1 MKRSAPSSFRGTD
14 IFQKGFLPL
23 HSYGQW
29 RIMSSS
35 VEQQERPSKLQ
46 KHERTDEVFVV
57 VRGKGWMLLGEC
69 PMRLESYPMEEGM
82 SYVVPAGMWHAHV
95 LEAGSQLII
104 VENEDTGLENSPVT
118 LLTTEQIAEY
128 ERLISAQRTEVDQ

>member
-1 MKRSAPSSFRGTD
+1 MKESVPSAFRGTD
-14 IFQKGFLPL
+14 IYQKGFLPL

-46 KHERTDEVFVV
+46 KHELTDEVFVV
-57 VRGKGWMLLGEC
+57 VRGKGWMLLGEN
-69 PMRLESYPMEEGM
+69 PTRLESYPMEEGM

-95 LEAGSQLII
+95 LEIGSQLII
-104 VENEDTGLENSPVT
+104 VENDDTGLENSPVT
-118 LLTTEQIAEY
+118 LLTMEQIAAY
-128 ERLISAQRTEVDQ
+128 EQLIFAQRTEADH